1 MFLVMSL
8 VNWCIAF
15 SIYVSIKIFS
25 ADPSL
30 IPLLKYY
37 YYVPLRIE
45 QYHQQRVLQL
55 IQYSLTNH
63 LCILE
68 KGVDEEDPCGTP
80 AFTGNHSEI

>member
-55 IQYSLTNH
+55 IQYSLKNH
-63 LCILE
+63 LCM
-68 KGVDEEDPCGTP
+68 K
-80 AFTGNHSEI
+80 SESMSKTL